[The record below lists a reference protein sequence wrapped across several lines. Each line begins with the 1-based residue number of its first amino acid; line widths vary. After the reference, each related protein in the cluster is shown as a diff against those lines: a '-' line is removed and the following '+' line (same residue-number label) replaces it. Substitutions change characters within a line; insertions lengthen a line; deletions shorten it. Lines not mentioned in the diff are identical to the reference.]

1 MHGQLRRDV
10 HHQPRGRRGQIAA
23 VEADLGKVRAVDD
36 AVLVKHL
43 HLVGEMQ
50 AGQALALGKRAV
62 FHALRIGDEGLQP
75 GEAERLLADANEM
88 LAEVQVA
95 QRARAVKGVVVDSAH
110 AVDKDHVVQA
120 PAERELARAGALQRR
135 VADEGFK
142 LLAVAEHHVGQ
153 LPNGFRQHQRAQM
166 HPFGAV
172 GFHGGIGVVVAGIEG
187 VVVGKAHHGY
197 AVDFA
202 RHHHVHVGSR
212 IGGNQAGLR
221 VEVEILRGGRL
232 EGHLHELRRLA
243 LAQDGV
249 IPRAGKG
256 LVPRGHLLVGRVGG
270 QAELHIRALHGG
282 EREAALFRDDQTR
295 QLRVRKGALAH
306 VDVAAQGYALQ
317 RRALER
323 TRADDGHVL
332 EIDRAQH
339 RARERARADD
349 GRVLEI
355 GRAQLRACE
364 RAFPDFGHAFAQRQR
379 RHPAALKHM
388 RRNRAGF
395 NRHVG
400 QFGQVGEYARGD
412 ERRVAL
418 DDQLFQPGQPI
429 QRALADLGQG
439 FGQGQRLQ
447 LRAARERPRADGGHG
462 IEQIHVLQ
470 GAVHEGLR
478 ADGRKR
484 IVVRDGEIFDGLAAL
499 EHAVAQPDDRL
510 LGNREVGMDARLC
523 AGILGQH
530 AVFVLIRSL
539 FGGRGRRVLRAP
551 DAAFQPQRIHI
562 RLPFLHL
569 LPGAAVAQV
578 DIRQIIAARKDV
590 FAQRRRG
597 LAVQNDVLNVVIAL
611 ERIGSDR
618 FERRGQV
625 EVAHVSAVFKRAVAD
640 GLQSLGQL
648 QRVGHAD
655 GIEGVSA
662 DMLHARQFQHVAV
675 VGVVERIIPDAL
687 QRGGEHD
694 ARQRFAVV
702 KCIVADGFQPL
713 GQLRQRD
720 IGVLRKCLGADGLHR
735 RAADGLGDG
744 EVGGE
749 AVVAGDGAGRGIK
762 FEILL
767 REAVV
772 FHDHGVFAAGL
783 DGHLNPGAFKRL
795 RVRLQL
801 VIRNVGH
808 RVLRDEAETSLV
820 DQRADALEGDLPQRV
835 AEAER
840 VLADIA
846 HARGNGDFLKRFAA
860 EKVHSVDDDQALRQG
875 DARHVFAPRD
885 GVAPQLKHRFRQRQ
899 RGDRL
904 RAEHAD
910 ADHIHRVAVDLG
922 GHSHVAARAVVAAE
936 YGVIQVVIP
945 IGGFCR
951 RPDADRQRQQ
961 RENQTQPFF
970 HGLIP
975 PFLFFMLHQYP
986 ILSASISYSRINAS
1000 KNA

>member
-1 MHGQLRRDV
+1 
-10 HHQPRGRRGQIAA
+10 
-23 VEADLGKVRAVDD
+23 
-36 AVLVKHL
+36 
-43 HLVGEMQ
+43 MQ
-50 AGQALALGKRAV
+50 AGQVLALGKRAV
-62 FHALRIGDEGLQP
+62 FHALRIGNEGLQP

-88 LAEVQVA
+88 FAEVQVA
-95 QRARAVKGVVVDSAH
+95 QRARAVKGIVVDSAH

-187 VVVGKAHHGY
+187 IVVGKAHHGH

-202 RHHHVHVGSR
+202 RHHHVHIGSR

-256 LVPRGHLLVGRVGG
+256 LVPRGHLLVGRIGG
-270 QAELHIRALHGG
+270 QAKLYIRALHGG

-323 TRADDGHVL
+323 ARADDGHVL
-332 EIDRAQH
+332 EIDRVQH
-339 RARERARADD
+339 RARECARADD

-355 GRAQLRACE
+355 GRVQFRARE
-364 RAFPDFGHAFAQRQR
+364 RAFPDFGHALAQRQR

-429 QRALADLGQG
+429 QRALADLGQR

-447 LRAARERPRADGGHG
+447 LRAARERPRADGRHG

-484 IVVRDGEIFDGLAAL
+484 IVVRNGEIFDGLAAL

-530 AVFVLIRSL
+530 AVLVLIRSL

-551 DAAFQPQRIHI
+551 DAA
-562 RLPFLHL
+562 
-569 LPGAAVAQV
+569 G
-578 DIRQIIAARKDV
+578 
-590 FAQRRRG
+590 
-597 LAVQNDVLNVVIAL
+597 
-611 ERIGSDR
+611 
-618 FERRGQV
+618 
-625 EVAHVSAVFKRAVAD
+625 
-640 GLQSLGQL
+640 
-648 QRVGHAD
+648 
-655 GIEGVSA
+655 
-662 DMLHARQFQHVAV
+662 
-675 VGVVERIIPDAL
+675 
-687 QRGGEHD
+687 
-694 ARQRFAVV
+694 
-702 KCIVADGFQPL
+702 
-713 GQLRQRD
+713 
-720 IGVLRKCLGADGLHR
+720 
-735 RAADGLGDG
+735 
-744 EVGGE
+744 
-749 AVVAGDGAGRGIK
+749 
-762 FEILL
+762 
-767 REAVV
+767 
-772 FHDHGVFAAGL
+772 
-783 DGHLNPGAFKRL
+783 NP
-795 RVRLQL
+795 
-801 VIRNVGH
+801 
-808 RVLRDEAETSLV
+808 
-820 DQRADALEGDLPQRV
+820 
-835 AEAER
+835 
-840 VLADIA
+840 
-846 HARGNGDFLKRFAA
+846 
-860 EKVHSVDDDQALRQG
+860 
-875 DARHVFAPRD
+875 
-885 GVAPQLKHRFRQRQ
+885 
-899 RGDRL
+899 
-904 RAEHAD
+904 
-910 ADHIHRVAVDLG
+910 
-922 GHSHVAARAVVAAE
+922 
-936 YGVIQVVIP
+936 
-945 IGGFCR
+945 
-951 RPDADRQRQQ
+951 
-961 RENQTQPFF
+961 
-970 HGLIP
+970 
-975 PFLFFMLHQYP
+975 
-986 ILSASISYSRINAS
+986 
-1000 KNA
+1000 